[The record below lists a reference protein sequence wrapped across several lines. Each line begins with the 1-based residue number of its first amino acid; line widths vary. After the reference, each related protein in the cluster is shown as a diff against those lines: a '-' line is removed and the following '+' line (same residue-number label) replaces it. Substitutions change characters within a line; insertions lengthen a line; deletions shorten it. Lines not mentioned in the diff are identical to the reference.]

1 MRRTAMS
8 IHLRLLFLGA
18 VVALTALAVGVVTA
32 GAETPAATQPA
43 APAATTQPVAPATAA
58 KAPAPALE
66 AGMRA
71 FIEPETGQL
80 GTPAE
85 MPVVTEDATKVA
97 QEPVLVHMP
106 DGSDMLELNGAFA
119 DYAIIKLDANGKKVV
134 SCVEDPKAAQ
144 QAPPAPQRE
153 DR

>member
-1 MRRTAMS
+1 MS
-8 IHLRLLFLGA
+8 LQLRLLFFGA

-43 APAATTQPVAPATAA
+43 AAAATTQPVAPATAA
-58 KAPAPALE
+58 IAPGATAVE

-85 MPVVTEDATKVA
+85 MPAVTEDATKVA
-97 QEPVLVHMP
+97 QDPVLVHMP
-106 DGSDMLELNGAFA
+106 DGSDMLELNGACT